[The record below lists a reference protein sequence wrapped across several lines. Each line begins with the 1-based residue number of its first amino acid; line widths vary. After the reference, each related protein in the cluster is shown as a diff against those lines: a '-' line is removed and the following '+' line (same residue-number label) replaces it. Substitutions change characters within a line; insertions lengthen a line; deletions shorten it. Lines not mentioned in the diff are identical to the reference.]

1 MSGDAEVS
9 PHIATSDIFNAAAAG
24 LTEVGMNLTQSQ
36 QLEFYALYKIAVKGP
51 CDTPEPSF
59 FYPTERRK
67 WNAYNDLTQTGIS
80 SAQAQFNYVQK
91 FRSLYEDYDLSSG
104 RSQVG
109 FEALTCMSQPAVVD
123 DSNVKL
129 SDNVSTDLWCQLAQ
143 ENDVPAMEVM
153 LGECDT
159 ECLK

>member
-1 MSGDAEVS
+1 
-9 PHIATSDIFNAAAAG
+9 
-24 LTEVGMNLTQSQ
+24 MNLTQSQ

-80 SAQAQFNYVQK
+80 SAQAQFNYV
-91 FRSLYEDYDLSSG
+91 
-104 RSQVG
+104 
-109 FEALTCMSQPAVVD
+109 
-123 DSNVKL
+123 
-129 SDNVSTDLWCQLAQ
+129 STDLWCQLAQ

-153 LGECDT
+153 LDNDYDILNAADDDGQTALHWATDRNATNVLDFLQKFLSRLDVNKQNVDGDT
-159 ECLK
+159 ALHLANDQTTWNLLLEKYRIDPNILNHDG